1 MKSLITIFFALA
13 ALSAMVVISSC
24 SSDGEEPQPATEVT
38 FLKVGTKYTL
48 YYNDG
53 FWNVDSLYTEV
64 SKQLAT
70 DTFLVRNSSPT
81 IAVAGTQYW
90 VLKDNN
96 FYTSIRLRDP
106 STYQIECKFNQPVGT
121 TWNVTKN
128 GVAYVYTIEELNATV
143 NTGDGAVTD
152 AIKIKITS
160 SSQSSVQYISPS
172 VGMLGNGSVEEDVVA
187 KVIHY
192 KVGTTAPVTKN
203 LPKISFGNFP
213 FLKVNNYWDYV
224 ESNLLGD
231 PVDVTTLVESK
242 LPSTNIYKV
251 KITYNG
257 ASSYSYWYE
266 DAGMLMV
273 YEEGEEVVEADPIY
287 GNSSVAEV
295 GYGWAGLTSTNT
307 MFIYQVTDID
317 EVIDTYFGLIPC
329 TEISVSNGLFTSQ
342 YNYWNQ
348 NKGNVAVGGFVT
360 RDVVDSNAKRKRK
373 PSTLPIAVL

>member
-1 MKSLITIFFALA
+1 MNSLISRFFAMV
-13 ALSAMVVISSC
+13 ALCAIVIISSC
-24 SSDGEEPQPATEVT
+24 SSDGEDPQPATEVT
-38 FLKVGTKYTL
+38 FLKVGTKYTM
-48 YYNDG
+48 YYDDG
-53 FWNVDSLYTEV
+53 FWNVDSLYTTV

-106 STYQIECKFNQPVGT
+106 NTYHLECKFDQPVGT
-121 TWNVTKN
+121 SWNVTKN

-143 NTGDGAVTD
+143 TTGDGEVTD

-160 SSQSSVQYISPS
+160 GNQSSFQYISPT
-172 VGMLGNGSVEEDVVA
+172 VGMLGNGSVTEDVVA

-203 LPKISFGNFP
+203 LPGITFGNFP

-224 ESNLLGD
+224 ESNFLSD
-231 PVDVTTLVESK
+231 VNVTTLVESK

-251 KITYNG
+251 KVTYDG
-257 ASSYSYWYE
+257 VPAYSYWYE

-273 YEEGEEVVEADPIY
+273 YEEGEEIVEADPIY
-287 GNSSVAEV
+287 MSSGIAEI
-295 GYGWAGLTSTNT
+295 GYGWAGLTSSNS
-307 MFIYQVTDID
+307 MFIYNITEIGATY
-317 EVIDTYFGLIPC
+317 DTYFGALPC
-329 TEISVSNGLFTSQ
+329 TAITVSNGLFASQ
-342 YNYWNQ
+342 TNYWNQ
-348 NKGNVAVGGFVT
+348 NKGNVLVGGFVS
-360 RDVVDSNAKRKRK
+360 REVVDSNAKGKARI
-373 PSTLPIAVL
+373 SVLPIPVL